1 MKEREALWKQVISRK
16 YGVEEGVGILG
27 RGEKGLVWLWKEIRK
42 EGSLWGNNIV
52 FSMDNGRR
60 VRFWKDKWC
69 ADEALCDSFPSLY
82 ALAVSKE
89 EWVAE
94 VWDPSVKRGKSSFF

>member
-42 EGSLWGNNIV
+42 EGSLWGNKLCSPWIMV
-52 FSMDNGRR
+52 EELDFGKING
-60 VRFWKDKWC
+60 VRMR
-69 ADEALCDSFPSLY
+69 LCVTLSLLCMLWQY
-82 ALAVSKE
+82 
-89 EWVAE
+89 
-94 VWDPSVKRGKSSFF
+94 PKRSGWQRCGTLR